1 MSVTVSIWG
10 MEEKKNGSVC
20 YHLLLF
26 AIVEN
31 NLIIF
36 VLNIKWEC
44 QRDMCHPISVRQHLK
59 VGPDAINTL

>member
-1 MSVTVSIWG
+1 MSA
-10 MEEKKNGSVC
+10 MEEKNDSVC

-36 VLNIKWEC
+36 VLNIRWEC
-44 QRDMCHPISVRQHLK
+44 QQKNNICRRDMCHPITVEVCS
-59 VGPDAINTL
+59 DAINTL